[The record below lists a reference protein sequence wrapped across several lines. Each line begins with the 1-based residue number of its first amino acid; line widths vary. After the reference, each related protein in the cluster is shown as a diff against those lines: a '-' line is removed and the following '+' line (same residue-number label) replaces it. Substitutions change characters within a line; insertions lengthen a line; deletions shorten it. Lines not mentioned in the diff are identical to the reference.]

1 MIVMDAFDKVLQLS
15 DGPTGLAR
23 RLGYDQP
30 RVSHW
35 RRRGVPADEILR
47 VCRAVGWAVTPH
59 EINPTIYPNP
69 TDGIPGQVLDEERAA

>member
-1 MIVMDAFDKVLQLS
+1 MMVMDAFDQVLQLS

-23 RLGYDQP
+23 RLGYGQP

-35 RRRGVPADEILR
+35 RRRGVPADEILC

-59 EINPTIYPNP
+59 QINPVIYPNP
-69 TDGIPGQVLDEERAA
+69 TDGLPDQLGRTERAA